1 MLKFGNAF
9 QRTIW
14 FASYTNILKLRYVRG
29 FELTWLS
36 IKQQCE
42 VFGRDCA
49 DIFFFRLKT
58 SFWCL
63 ENCPWKV
70 RWRQRQIESGRH
82 IKINFISNGHKELI
96 YALICL
102 PHSLQEN
109 LESSE
114 AIPFARPFTIIQLS
128 LYHMESLIFGWE
140 LMVKIHY
147 FIW

>member
-9 QRTIW
+9 KRTIW
-14 FASYTNILKLRYVRG
+14 FASYNNLLKLQYLRG

-42 VFGRDCA
+42 IFGRDCA

-70 RWRQRQIESGRH
+70 RWRQRQVKSHRHLSEDFIFNGRVE
-82 IKINFISNGHKELI
+82 FISSLR
-96 YALICL
+96 CL
-102 PHSLQEN
+102 WNSIQQRRDLT
-109 LESSE
+109 
-114 AIPFARPFTIIQLS
+114 AITQFVGLFMIVLLS
-128 LYHMESLIFGWE
+128 LYHLESLIFASETTG
-140 LMVKIHY
+140 KIPN
-147 FIW
+147 FM